1 MQANSGKI
9 AGMKKA
15 FLAASLALVSGTT
28 WAQSIAV
35 TVNGSA
41 VVFPKQGPLQAPDG
55 SILVPLRE
63 VFESLGAAVQFLPQT
78 RTITA
83 SRGNTNI
90 SLQLGESVGYVSG
103 KPKSLTTPAQNI
115 AGTTMLPL
123 RFISEAFGAE
133 VKWDANARLVA
144 ITLAGAKPVV
154 KTGVGAVKPPPAEEK
169 PIIIPVKGLTPDEIK
184 AANPTAP
191 VLIAKTEGVSGVLT
205 AISATELTIKSA
217 TGLPEK
223 LSLAPEVIVLVK
235 VGTAPQVRQEL
246 SALKSGDAVQIKRNS
261 QGQAFVIEASYD
273 ERIGTLKSL
282 EALGDRWIALFTEG
296 PPAEVE
302 TQADVQKLSKP
313 SSLSE
318 VRPGERVSLRINPVT
333 HRAVA
338 LAVLE
343 IEKPAT
349 SKVEVLKVS
358 HNAGQKWV
366 KAGDTIT
373 FSVTGT
379 AAAKGILRVPGLSGA
394 EALPLVET
402 TPGNYVTN
410 LTVPAGTS
418 LKDATALATLTL
430 DALSSPTV
438 ASAETF
444 AIDAVGP
451 TLGTFTPTEGS
462 EFTDPRPNFTGTYSD
477 QGSGLDAKKMQLMVN
492 GEDVTA
498 RAIFTETFFTYQ
510 PQTDLAPGPILAK
523 LTAHDTAGNETR
535 REWRFTVLPT
545 TLLKSVVALPDDRP
559 LNFGDVLTLKAL
571 GAPGAKATFSLG
583 VKVKDQPLKEDSPG
597 VYVGTYTV
605 QKQDV
610 MVAAPVTVTVTDTR
624 GRTATLKAANA
635 ITVTA
640 GPPETPII
648 DQPQQGASVGG
659 SVVLS
664 GRCLPN
670 ATIKVTVRYAGK
682 RASILAASGLIGE
695 YSAKADANGR
705 WATEP
710 ILLRVPKELTGLV
723 FTAEVSATGTGGKGS
738 STATVKFKK

>member
-9 AGMKKA
+9 TGMKKA
-15 FLAASLALVSGTT
+15 FLAASLALVSGAT
-28 WAQSIAV
+28 WAQSIVV

>member
-1 MQANSGKI
+1 
-9 AGMKKA
+9 MKKA
-15 FLAASLALVSGTT
+15 FLAASLALVSGAT
-28 WAQSIAV
+28 WAQSIVV

-430 DALSSPTV
+430 EALSSPTV

-451 TLGTFTPTEGS
+451 TLGTLTPTEGS

-498 RAIFTETFFTYQ
+498 RAIFTGTFFTYQ

-648 DQPQQGASVGG
+648 DQPQQGASVGA

>member
-1 MQANSGKI
+1 
-9 AGMKKA
+9 MKKA
-15 FLAASLALVSGTT
+15 FLAASLALVSGAT
-28 WAQSIAV
+28 WAQSIVV

-430 DALSSPTV
+430 EALSSPTV

-498 RAIFTETFFTYQ
+498 RAIFTGTFFTYQ

-571 GAPGAKATFSLG
+571 GTPGAKATFSLG

-648 DQPQQGASVGG
+648 DQPQQGASVGA

>member
-1 MQANSGKI
+1 
-9 AGMKKA
+9 
-15 FLAASLALVSGTT
+15 
-28 WAQSIAV
+28 
-35 TVNGSA
+35 
-41 VVFPKQGPLQAPDG
+41 
-55 SILVPLRE
+55 
-63 VFESLGAAVQFLPQT
+63 VQFLPQT

>member
-1 MQANSGKI
+1 
-9 AGMKKA
+9 MKKA

-35 TVNGSA
+35 TVNGNA
-41 VVFPKQGPLQAPDG
+41 VAFPKQGPLQAPDG

-90 SLQLGESVGYVSG
+90 SLQLGESVGFVNG

-123 RFISEAFGAE
+123 RFLSEAFGAE

-154 KTGVGAVKPPPAEEK
+154 KTGVGAVKLPPAEEK

-184 AANPTAP
+184 AVNPTAP
-191 VLIAKTEGVSGVLT
+191 VILPKTEGLAGVLT
-205 AISATELTIKSA
+205 AISATELTVKSA
-217 TGLPEK
+217 TGIPET
-223 LSLAPEVIVLVK
+223 LALAPDAIVLVK

-273 ERIGTLKSL
+273 ERIGTIKSL

-302 TQADVQKLSKP
+302 TQADVQRLSKP

-343 IEKPAT
+343 VEKPVTA
-349 SKVEVLKVS
+349 KVEVLKVS
-358 HNAGQKWV
+358 HNANQKWV

-373 FSVTGT
+373 FSVAGT
-379 AAAKGILRVPGLSGA
+379 AAAKGTLRVPGLPGA

-402 TPGNYVTN
+402 TPGNYVAN

-418 LKDATALATLTL
+418 LKDATGLATLTL
-430 DALSSPTV
+430 DSLSSPTV

-477 QGSGLDAKKMQLMVN
+477 QGSGLDAKKVQLVVN

-510 PQTDLAPGPILAK
+510 PQADLAPGPILAK
-523 LTAHDTAGNETR
+523 LTAHDTAGNETS
-535 REWRFTVLPT
+535 REWRFTVIPT
-545 TLLKSVVALPDDRP
+545 SLLKSFVALPDDRP

-571 GAPGAKATFSLG
+571 GAPGSKATFSLG

-648 DQPQQGASVGG
+648 DQPQEGASVGG

-695 YSAKADANGR
+695 YSAKADASGR

-738 STATVKFKK
+738 GTAIVKFKK